1 MEERK
6 NLIQW
11 IRTHKKQLI
20 IAGISIGTLILIIYG
35 IKKRAAIKLFVES
48 LISLVET
55 PPVLKTEEI
64 VATAAEIVPA
74 STSEIVSSVTSES
87 EVIPFAV
94 SMHIRN
100 LPDGCHASPE
110 KIAEAL
116 MNGIDLADGQTL
128 VSGYMKG
135 VCAA

>member
-11 IRTHKKQLI
+11 IKTHKKQLI
-20 IAGISIGTLILIIYG
+20 VAGISIGTLILIVY
-35 IKKRAAIKLFVES
+35 AIKNKASIKSIAES
-48 LISLVET
+48 LISLVKT
-55 PPVLKTEEI
+55 PIVLKPNET
-64 VATAAEIVPA
+64 VATATKTVSA

-128 VSGYMKG
+128 VTGYMKG